1 MVQRPSAAAHPSMPR
16 GALLPVAAGER
27 PSLDEVLHGP
37 SSEPYGSINLV
48 GGLRRSMAKSGYSD
62 LKEFQKVGLNVRA

>member
-1 MVQRPSAAAHPSMPR
+1 MPR
-16 GALLPVAAGER
+16 GALLPVATEDR
-27 PSLDEVLHGP
+27 PSLDQVLHGP
-37 SSEPYGSINLV
+37 SSEPYGSINFV